1 MTKEYGVHFLV
12 ARRSAVKCRDVLEY
26 GVSLTPPLCTC
37 PHGDPAALRRARR
50 RREAEKRSLYARTS
64 DDVHLAWLQCTAP
77 FFIIIFFYLLPPAR
91 ASLPAALARWCEP
104 CHSELAERAA
114 VIGGVPVEEGV
125 VPAAAAEARKET
137 LTLLLNGAWMTYVRP
152 SDSGG
157 RTLKV
162 SLRTDGFV
170 PVLHLQGDVAMAVNA
185 LSGMEGVRARS
196 PVGLLSCLAPPP
208 LRQPAV
214 LERVHRRRRRRLRV

>member
-1 MTKEYGVHFLV
+1 MAILQLSGVRGEDVKRKSGRSTHGRPTTFTWHGFSARPLFL
-12 ARRSAVKCRDVLEY
+12 L
-26 GVSLTPPLCTC
+26 L
-37 PHGDPAALRRARR
+37 
-50 RREAEKRSLYARTS
+50 
-64 DDVHLAWLQCTAP
+64 
-77 FFIIIFFYLLPPAR
+77 FFFYLLPPAR

-214 LERVHRRRRRRLRV
+214 LERVHRRRRRRLPV